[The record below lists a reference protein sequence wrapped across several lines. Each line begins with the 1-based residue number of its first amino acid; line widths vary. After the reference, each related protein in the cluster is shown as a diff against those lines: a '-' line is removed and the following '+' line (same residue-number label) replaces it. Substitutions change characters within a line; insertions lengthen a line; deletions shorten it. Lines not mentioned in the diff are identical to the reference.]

1 MLLAAVD
8 RTHVGRVAELLTATG
23 SPWRCAVRV
32 VRWSPW
38 APARPTG
45 SAGGHRQRPRRPHAT
60 PLGAVRLIGTGRR
73 VRVALVAL
81 SAALVLV
88 AAARLRNA
96 GDDRPA

>member
-8 RTHVGRVAELLTATG
+8 RTHVGRVAELLTAAAITVAVRGPRGPLVTLGAGTSNRLGRAVTG
-23 SPWRCAVRV
+23 SDRV
-32 VRWSPW
+32 
-38 APARPTG
+38 APP
-45 SAGGHRQRPRRPHAT
+45 

>member
-1 MLLAAVD
+1 VLLAAVD
-8 RTHVGRVAELLTATG
+8 RTHVGRVGELLTAAGITVAVRGPRGPLVTLGAGTSNRLGRAVTG
-23 SPWRCAVRV
+23 SDRV
-32 VRWSPW
+32 
-38 APARPTG
+38 APA
-45 SAGGHRQRPRRPHAT
+45 

>member
-1 MLLAAVD
+1 VLLAAVD

-23 SPWRCAVRV
+23 ITVAVRGPRGPLV
-32 VRWSPW
+32 TLGAGTSNRLGRAV
-38 APARPTG
+38 TG
-45 SAGGHRQRPRRPHAT
+45 SDRVAPT